1 VSADEIQELYQ
12 GLKKSN
18 LNQFDMMLS
27 GYIASKDAVEAVGAI
42 GRDLKLKPLNQ
53 DHSSGVSITTW
64 KCFKYPN

>member
-1 VSADEIQELYQ
+1 MSADEIQELYQ

-42 GRDLKLKPLNQ
+42 GRDLKLKATIKPGSFFWSQYNDLE
-53 DHSSGVSITTW
+53 VL
-64 KCFKYPN
+64 